1 MNLFVSFRLDVP
13 ENPVYDSIMAFW
25 NLDDEILFTDP
36 NGEYLL
42 NFPSYMWKWVITLT
56 FK

>member
-1 MNLFVSFRLDVP
+1 MNLFVSFMLDVP